1 MKNRS
6 EHRFD
11 LPSATEPHIK
21 FEQARVLRCEA
32 AEHLGGGCDLVGLR
46 LLLLS
51 QSAPAETD
59 SGRGSHCADGSPSS
73 GVTSVSGTPSLW

>member
-1 MKNRS
+1 MKNLS

-21 FEQARVLRCEA
+21 LEQARVLRCEA

-59 SGRGSHCADGSPSS
+59 SMLAQIQRPKILRSAIRLP
-73 GVTSVSGTPSLW
+73 